1 MESEV
6 VQITTIYI
14 KQEQF
19 IKFNNPTQECTVH
32 MTFCLDS
39 AEPYHQQKIKID
51 ECTQWAVPP
60 YLDQPGWSSTS
71 SKAMKTVSSWDGHTM
86 KGCTVKRIAST

>member
-51 ECTQWAVPP
+51 ECTQ
-60 YLDQPGWSSTS
+60 
-71 SKAMKTVSSWDGHTM
+71 
-86 KGCTVKRIAST
+86 